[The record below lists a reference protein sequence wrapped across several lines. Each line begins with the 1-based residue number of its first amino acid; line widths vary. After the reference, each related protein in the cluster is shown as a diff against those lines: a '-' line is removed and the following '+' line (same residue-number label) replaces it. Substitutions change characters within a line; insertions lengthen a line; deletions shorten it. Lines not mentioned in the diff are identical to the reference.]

1 MILETTQLSPNQRAA
16 IETTVGRKLHDHENI
31 VLCGGRPKVASTEE
45 RQHAANRMR
54 YQLYLLDPS
63 ERRMSIE
70 DCAAALL
77 EKSEMPA

>member
-1 MILETTQLSPNQRAA
+1 MILHTAELSPNQRAT
-16 IETTVGRKLHDHENI
+16 IETMVGRKLHDQENAL
-31 VLCGGRPKVASTEE
+31 LCGGRPKVASAEE
-45 RQHAANRMR
+45 RQHAAVRMR
-54 YQLYLLDPS
+54 YQLFLLDPS